1 MGVTRGKDM
10 IQRKKRLPR
19 VFDYFVEEDQFA
31 GGNTFCAGC
40 PAELALRTVPKVMG
54 KDIVMV
60 GTPSC
65 SAPVLHGQNLGS
77 WHRLAYYACVMTG
90 VASSA
95 SGLARYYQRV
105 GIDATVVCF
114 TGDGD
119 ANDVGFQPLSGAA
132 ERNEHVVYI
141 CYDNEGYMNTGN
153 QRSSSTPLGAATST
167 TPVGKSARGKRNLS
181 KYLPLVIAL
190 HPVAYV
196 ATATLSNME
205 DYAKK
210 LLKAKEKSKEGFAY
224 IHVFSPCVVGSR
236 IATDSAIEVCRM
248 AVRTNY
254 FPLWEMEDASFRFT
268 YNVAH
273 PRPIQE
279 YLQLSGKFS
288 HFNEEDVERFQE
300 AVNHRYTIVDSLCR
314 SGGAF
319 DIPSVQATVSR

>member
-1 MGVTRGKDM
+1 MAEKL
-10 IQRKKRLPR
+10 KKLPK
-19 VFDYFVEEDQFA
+19 VFDYFVEKDQFV

-40 PAELALRTVPKVMG
+40 PAELTLRTIPKVLG

-65 SAPVLHGQNLGS
+65 SAPVLHGQNLGA
-77 WHRLAYYACVMTG
+77 WHKLAYYACVMTG

-95 SGLARYYQRV
+95 SGLSRYYRKI
-105 GIDATVVCF
+105 GKEATIVCF

-119 ANDVGFQPLSGAA
+119 ATDIGFQPLSGAA
-132 ERNEHVVYI
+132 ERNEHIMYV

-153 QRSSSTPLGAATST
+153 QRSSATPRGAATST
-167 TPVGKSARGKRNLS
+167 TPVGRSIHGKPTLS
-181 KYLPLVIAL
+181 KYLPLLVAL

-224 IHVFSPCVVGSR
+224 IHVFCPCIVGSR
-236 IATDSAIEVCRM
+236 IATDSAIQVCRM

-254 FPLWEMEDASFRFT
+254 FPLWEMEDGKFKITQTVGTPSP
-268 YNVAH
+268 V
-273 PRPIQE
+273 QE
-279 YLQLSGKFS
+279 YLKLSGKFS
-288 HFNEEDVERFQE
+288 HFKEEEIAEFQRAVNERF
-300 AVNHRYTIVDSLCR
+300 AMVKSLCE
-314 SGGAF
+314 
-319 DIPSVQATVSR
+319 ATDKEPHGN

>member
-1 MGVTRGKDM
+1 MVQKE
-10 IQRKKRLPR
+10 KKLPR
-19 VFDYFVEEDQFA
+19 VFDYFIEKDQFA

-40 PAELALRTVPKVMG
+40 PAELTLRTVPKVMG

-65 SAPVLHGQNLGS
+65 SAPVMHGQNLGA
-77 WHRLAYYACVMTG
+77 WHKLAYYACVMTG

-95 SGLARYYQRV
+95 SGLARYYHKI
-105 GIDATVVCF
+105 GKDATICCF

-119 ANDVGFQPLSGAA
+119 ASDVGFQPLSGAA
-132 ERNEHVVYI
+132 ERNEHIIYI

-153 QRSSSTPLGAATST
+153 QRSSATPMGAASST
-167 TPVGKSARGKRNLS
+167 TPVGKATRGKPTLA
-181 KYLPLVIAL
+181 KYLPLIMAM

-224 IHVFSPCVVGSR
+224 IHVYCPCLVGSK
-236 IATDSAIEVCRM
+236 IATDSAIQVCRM

-254 FPLWEMEDASFRFT
+254 FPLWEMEEGKFRL
-268 YNVAH
+268 NQQVAE

-279 YLQLSGKFS
+279 YLSLMGKFS
-288 HFNEEDVERFQE
+288 HLKPEEIEAFQK
-300 AVNHRYTIVDSLCR
+300 AVNERYAMVKGLCEM
-314 SGGAF
+314 SAKTT
-319 DIPSVQATVSR
+319 A